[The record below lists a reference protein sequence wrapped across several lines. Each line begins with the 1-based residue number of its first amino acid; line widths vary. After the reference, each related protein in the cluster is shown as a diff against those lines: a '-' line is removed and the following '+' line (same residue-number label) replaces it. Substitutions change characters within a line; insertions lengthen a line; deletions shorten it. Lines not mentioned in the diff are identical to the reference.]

1 MVKSLMN
8 RVVAIVAGILVV
20 ASSAAYAQVTAPA
33 QAQKPP
39 DTLSLSGPRVGVT
52 YLSPGVVDQI
62 KEEFDKDLNPVISQ
76 FGWQF
81 EKRFLTSDENG
92 ASAVTEWVVLFGGVD
107 QGVFIPSFTWLLG
120 MRTVGGVEFA
130 AGPNF
135 SAAGAGIAL
144 AAGIT
149 MRAGNLNVPF
159 NVAVVPSANGPRF
172 SFLVGFNAK
181 RR

>member
-1 MVKSLMN
+1 MVN
-8 RVVAIVAGILVV
+8 AIVRSLVV
-20 ASSAAYAQVTAPA
+20 VVVGLGVVGSSTASAQDT
-33 QAQKPP
+33 QRPP
-39 DTLSLSGPRVGVT
+39 DTMSLSGPRVGVT

-92 ASAVTEWVVLFGGVD
+92 ACAVTEWVVLFGGVD
-107 QGVFIPSFTWLLG
+107 QGVFVPSFTWLLG

-149 MRAGNLNVPF
+149 MKAGNLNVPF

-181 RR
+181 RK